1 MRILTVSQLQ
11 KDIHAALNAWDDL
24 AGTSINLL
32 EDLLL
37 VQIERQKKSGS
48 SPTTR
53 RLAANQILKT
63 NIDLLRQQDPLG
75 AEILSLRFMDQE
87 TVLMVA
93 RKLDLSE
100 DQIKRRQRVAI
111 KNLAQII
118 LEHEE
123 VLRGNLSHQMQSQLM
138 PMNYSELFGV
148 EETGQLLLGQ
158 LQQLA
163 APWVIALVGIGGIGK
178 TSLADKVVREVIQDF
193 VYQQIIWLQIDILPG
208 RLPHETL
215 NTILAQL
222 ADKLGFAGSPSDKQE
237 ERKNFV
243 HQVLKSSPY
252 LIVVDN
258 LESEADAVFLSS
270 ILTELS
276 NPSKFLL
283 TSRVRLPASASI
295 MSVLMGELSKE
306 DTFSLI
312 RQQARLRGQNDLAE
326 ASENKLQVIYHVAG
340 GNPLA
345 IKLVVGLTDVYPLT
359 SILAD
364 LKKAKTREVS
374 DLYIQIYWYAWNSLS
389 EHGQAL
395 LEVMPMVSMIGVTP
409 EKLSVMSGL
418 EEEKLWLAISELV
431 NRSLLDVRGTT
442 WERRY
447 TIHRLTESFLFT
459 EIIRWPE
466 KA

>member
-1 MRILTVSQLQ
+1 
-11 KDIHAALNAWDDL
+11 
-24 AGTSINLL
+24 
-32 EDLLL
+32 
-37 VQIERQKKSGS
+37 
-48 SPTTR
+48 
-53 RLAANQILKT
+53 
-63 NIDLLRQQDPLG
+63 
-75 AEILSLRFMDQE
+75 
-87 TVLMVA
+87 
-93 RKLDLSE
+93 
-100 DQIKRRQRVAI
+100 
-111 KNLAQII
+111 
-118 LEHEE
+118 
-123 VLRGNLSHQMQSQLM
+123 
-138 PMNYSELFGV
+138 
-148 EETGQLLLGQ
+148 
-158 LQQLA
+158 
-163 APWVIALVGIGGIGK
+163 
-178 TSLADKVVREVIQDF
+178 
-193 VYQQIIWLQIDILPG
+193 
-208 RLPHETL
+208 
-215 NTILAQL
+215 
-222 ADKLGFAGSPSDKQE
+222 
-237 ERKNFV
+237 
-243 HQVLKSSPY
+243 
-252 LIVVDN
+252 
-258 LESEADAVFLSS
+258 
-270 ILTELS
+270 
-276 NPSKFLL
+276 
-283 TSRVRLPASASI
+283 
-295 MSVLMGELSKE
+295 MGELSKE

-326 ASENKLQVIYHVAG
+326 ASEDKLQVIYDVAG